1 MSPRKKFVR
10 RGCRNHHARA
20 RALRRTVSN
29 IAVTIAAL
37 PRGYANLVC
46 CLVKRVCCILLGVIC
61 VGAIAQANETFKI
74 DAARSTI
81 AFKVRHMLG
90 TAKGKF
96 SKFSGTIVVDRD
108 HPEQSSVAVTI
119 ETASIDTGIA
129 KRDEH
134 LRGELFNVAKY
145 PEIIFK
151 SRRVKQTGANTGEIT
166 GDFTM
171 HGVTRAITLNVQ
183 LISPGEANRWRV
195 TTAPLKRSQ
204 FGLVFSKSAE
214 TISMIADDVA
224 VEIEIQA
231 VREK

>member
-1 MSPRKKFVR
+1 MYPVKKIGLVLVV
-10 RGCRNHHARA
+10 
-20 RALRRTVSN
+20 ALVLCGT
-29 IAVTIAAL
+29 
-37 PRGYANLVC
+37 
-46 CLVKRVCCILLGVIC
+46 
-61 VGAIAQANETFKI
+61 AQAAERFKI
-74 DAARSTI
+74 DPSRSTI

-145 PEIIFK
+145 SEIIFK

-171 HGVTRAITLNVQ
+171 HGVIRAITLNVQ
-183 LISPGEANRWRV
+183 LLSTAEASRWRV
-195 TTAPLKRSQ
+195 TTAPLRRSQ

-214 TISMIADDVA
+214 TVSMIADEIA
-224 VEIEIQA
+224 VEIEIEA